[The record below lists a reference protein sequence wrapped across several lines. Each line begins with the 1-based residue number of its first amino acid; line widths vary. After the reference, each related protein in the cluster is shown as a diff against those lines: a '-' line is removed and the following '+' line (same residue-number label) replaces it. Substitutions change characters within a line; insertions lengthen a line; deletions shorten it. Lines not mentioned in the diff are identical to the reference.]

1 MKNLIALLAFVMMS
15 QAYAQTPQVQYVQP
29 QQAAPIYVQAPQAQ
43 ATAPAQ
49 AEATASGSNASPI
62 YILNNQHLQGYQ
74 GTSQIQESPV
84 TVVQES
90 PVHVS
95 ASATIRKEREG
106 AEAATEDGIVQTL
119 EKARLDDEVRR
130 REKFNNALAAAPG
143 STAVVQAPTAS
154 TNATSIV
161 NAPGATNVITTT
173 TATTQQ
179 QDIVEVTPVVTPPKP
194 AKRKVVVLE
203 DETAREEKVEIVRS
217 EVHAAIVE
225 TAAPIVNPTQYY
237 VGALVGT
244 QNYPDAANVRGK
256 LSSGVSVG
264 MITPDRFVVEGS
276 FLYSQAEVDDLYTTG
291 LTLDMTQYNLAAS
304 AKYQL
309 LPGRIRPTV
318 GGVASYTHRNY
329 DAQSSCCGSSES
341 LTKTDAIDAGVQAG
355 LDIAISSNFSIG
367 ADLKYLW
374 NITNKVSG
382 SNRSST
388 SSSNTYGPQVKYVED
403 FSYYMATV
411 AAKFLF

>member
-15 QAYAQTPQVQYVQP
+15 QAYAQAPQVQYVQP

-49 AEATASGSNASPI
+49 AEATASAPNASPI

-74 GTSQIQESPV
+74 GTSQIQESPT
-84 TVVQES
+84 TVVQEA
-90 PVHVS
+90 PVKVS

-130 REKFNNALAAAPG
+130 REKFNNALATAPAA
-143 STAVVQAPTAS
+143 TAVVQAPTATTS
-154 TNATSIV
+154 ATSIV
-161 NAPGATNVITTT
+161 NAPGAQNVITNT
-173 TATTQQ
+173 TAITEQN
-179 QDIVEVTPVVTPPKP
+179 DVVEVTPPKP
-194 AKRKVVVLE
+194 VKRKKVILE
-203 DETAREEKVEIVRS
+203 DETREEKVEIVRS
-217 EVHAAIVE
+217 EVHAAIAE
-225 TAAPIVNPTQYY
+225 TALPIVNPTQYY
-237 VGALVGT
+237 VGALIGT

-256 LSSGVSVG
+256 MSSGVALG
-264 MITPDRFVVEGS
+264 MITSDRFVIEGS
-276 FLYSQAEVDDLYTTG
+276 FLYSKADVDDLRTVQ
-291 LTLDMTQYNLAAS
+291 TLDMTQYNLAAA

-329 DAQSSCCGSSES
+329 DFQSNCACNSGDSA
-341 LTKTDAIDAGVQAG
+341 TKTDAIDAGLQAG
-355 LDIAISSNFSIG
+355 VDVAVSSNFSIG

-382 SNRSST
+382 SDRS
-388 SSSNTYGPQVKYVED
+388 SSSNSYAYGPQVKYVED

-411 AAKFLF
+411 SAKFLF